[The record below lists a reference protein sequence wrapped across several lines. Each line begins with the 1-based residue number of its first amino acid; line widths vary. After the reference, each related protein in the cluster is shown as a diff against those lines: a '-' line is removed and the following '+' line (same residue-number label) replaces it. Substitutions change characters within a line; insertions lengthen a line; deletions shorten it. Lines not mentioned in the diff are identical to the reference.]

1 MYIQWR
7 NHELDEIDFL
17 TKIQFLNTVHRP
29 AADG

>member
-17 TKIQFLNTVHRP
+17 TKIQFLNTVP